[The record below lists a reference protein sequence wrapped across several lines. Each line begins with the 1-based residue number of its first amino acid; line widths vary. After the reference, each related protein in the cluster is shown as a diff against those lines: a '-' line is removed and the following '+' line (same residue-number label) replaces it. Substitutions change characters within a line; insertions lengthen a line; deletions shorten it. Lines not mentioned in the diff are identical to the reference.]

1 MDADGGDPRSQT
13 KHTRYTMHDTESDTT
28 FDEPTPTTIEEVA
41 EKFALP
47 VQQVCEHVSDDL
59 QRTRE
64 HSAEVVE
71 QRPIVEEHED
81 YLVVRASEASETP
94 LEVQA
99 VYRRMVDDTTEFSMG
114 GHPLI
119 VPRDALDEA
128 TLVREDGDLE

>member
-1 MDADGGDPRSQT
+1 
-13 KHTRYTMHDTESDTT
+13 MHDTESDTT

-47 VQQVCEHVSDDL
+47 VQQVCERVSDDL

-64 HSAEVVE
+64 HAEEVVE

-81 YLVVRASEASETP
+81 YLVARASDASETP

-99 VYRRMVDDTTEFSMG
+99 VYLRMVDDARQFSMS